1 MDEKTSL
8 LISLGASTAVNCVPC
23 FEHYHKKAAALGLSS
38 EEILEAVELA
48 SKVKNGAHTV
58 IRSFIKNLVG
68 QEKSC
73 TTCSSTQEKASCC
86 G

>member
-8 LISLGASTAVNCVPC
+8 LISLGASTAVNCIPC
-23 FEHYHKKAAALGLSS
+23 FEHYHKKAVAAGLAI

-48 SKVKNGAHTV
+48 GKVKNGAHSM
-58 IRSFIKNLVG
+58 IRNFIKTLVG
-68 QEKSC
+68 QDKSC
-73 TTCSSTQEKASCC
+73 ASCSGQVKESCC